1 MKASWT
7 QVALEARVLKY
18 KPDDY
23 ELFANWLE
31 RLGYPMT
38 LEQVKAEVNRIRQ
51 DGRDKPEGGAS
62 YFLWLWLSRAKAPQQ
77 ASRA

>member
-51 DGRDKPEGGAS
+51 DGKDKPEGGAS
-62 YFLWLWLSRAKAPQQ
+62 YFLWLWLNRAKAPQQ

>member
-51 DGRDKPEGGAS
+51 DGKDKPRGRGK
-62 YFLWLWLSRAKAPQQ
+62 LLSLAVAEP
-77 ASRA
+77 S